1 MDIQLT
7 EEQELLRSSI
17 QRFLREQYD
26 FDERR
31 KIVATD
37 EGWSRRHWRSFAELG
52 LCAAPFQESSGGLG
66 GGSLATMI
74 VMQEFGRNLVVEPY
88 FETVVLAGG
97 LIEDVAS
104 PEQCQAFLPKIMEGE
119 TIWALAWAEGRSRY
133 DFNSVTTTA
142 RRQGDKFILS
152 GTKAAVVGAPWA
164 DKLIVSARTSGGP
177 RDRFGVSLFV
187 VDRHSVNLHLQSFK
201 TIDGRR
207 AAELTLMDVEVPAS
221 RLLGTEGEGVAALEA
236 CRDRAIA
243 ALCAEAVGAMSVLN
257 SATLEY
263 SKARKQFGVALG
275 TFQVLQHRMVDMFIA
290 LEEAISL
297 TQHLNLSLATQE
309 PDGSKLASGAKS
321 KVGYAARFVS
331 EQAVQLHGGMGMS
344 DELNVGHYFK
354 RISAI
359 NVQFGDP
366 AYHLMRYAQLSL
378 SSVQRSKSNTAPRP
392 EVNNDRSRNRL
403 DCSHPYWQGLQGRPQ

>member
-37 EGWSRRHWRSFAELG
+37 EGWSRRHWKSFAELG

-97 LIEDVAS
+97 LIEDVGS
-104 PEQCQAFLPKIMEGE
+104 PEQREAFLPKIMEGE
-119 TIWALAWAEGRSRY
+119 AIWALAWAEGRSRY
-133 DFNSVTTTA
+133 DFNNVTTTA
-142 RRQGDKFILS
+142 RRQGDKFVMS

-164 DKLIVSARTSGGP
+164 DKLIVSARTSGGQ
-177 RDRFGVSLFV
+177 RDRLCVSLFV

-201 TIDGRR
+201 TVDGRR

-221 RLLGTEGEGVAALEA
+221 QLLGIEGEGVAALEA

-257 SATLEY
+257 SSTLEY

-275 TFQVLQHRMVDMFIA
+275 SFQVLQHRMVDMFIA

-297 TQHLNLSLATQE
+297 TQHLNLSLAAQE
-309 PDGSKLASGAKS
+309 PNGSKLASGAKS
-321 KVGYAARFVS
+321 KVGYAARFVA

-354 RISAI
+354 RINSI

-366 AYHLMRYAQLSL
+366 TYHLMRYA
-378 SSVQRSKSNTAPRP
+378 
-392 EVNNDRSRNRL
+392 
-403 DCSHPYWQGLQGRPQ
+403 PQS

>member
-37 EGWSRRHWRSFAELG
+37 EGWSRKHWKSFAELG

-104 PEQCQAFLPKIMEGE
+104 PEQRQEFLPKIMEGE
-119 TIWALAWAEGRSRY
+119 AIWALAWAEGRSRY
-133 DFNSVTTTA
+133 DFNNVTTTA
-142 RRQGDKFILS
+142 RRQGDKFVLS

-177 RDRFGVSLFV
+177 RDRVGVSLFV
-187 VDRHSVNLHLQSFK
+187 VDRHSSNLHLQSFK

-207 AAELTLMDVEVPAS
+207 AAELTLMDVEVPVS
-221 RLLGTEGEGVAALEA
+221 QVLGVEGEGVVALEA

-275 TFQVLQHRMVDMFIA
+275 SFQVLQHRMVDMFIA
-290 LEEAISL
+290 LEESISL
-297 TQHLNLSLATQE
+297 TQHLNLSLAAHE
-309 PDGSKLASGAKS
+309 PNGSKLASGAKS
-321 KVGYAARFVS
+321 KVGYAARFVA

-354 RISAI
+354 RINSI

-366 AYHLMRYAQLSL
+366 TYHLMRYAQQS
-378 SSVQRSKSNTAPRP
+378 
-392 EVNNDRSRNRL
+392 
-403 DCSHPYWQGLQGRPQ
+403 